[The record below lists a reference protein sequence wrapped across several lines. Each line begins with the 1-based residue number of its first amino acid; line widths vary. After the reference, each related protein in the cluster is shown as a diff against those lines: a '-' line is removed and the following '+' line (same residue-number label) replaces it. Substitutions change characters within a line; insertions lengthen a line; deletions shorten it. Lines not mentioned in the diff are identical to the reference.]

1 MSNNDEKIAVF
12 EYLYRESKDAFLD
25 EWRRKQSLETKA
37 NVYLSIYA
45 IILGLG
51 FVKIETMVQL
61 VKEAVDKSP
70 KICWVIIVSY
80 VLLFYSIIRG
90 LWKTIRALQI
100 GDYRT
105 FPEPNKLRNIMKDKS
120 TLVYLKSLSKDFAK
134 SASINENNN
143 NKKSK
148 ELSSSYGFIKSII
161 VLLCI
166 LIISI
171 MFLKIKGG

>member
-61 VKEAVDKSP
+61 VKEAAYKSP
-70 KICWVIIVSY
+70 KICWVIILSY

-90 LWKTIRALQI
+90 LWKTIRVLQI
-100 GDYRT
+100 DDYRT
-105 FPEPNKLRNIMKDKS
+105 FPEPNNLRNIMKDKS

-134 SASINENNN
+134 SVSINENNN

-148 ELSSSYGFIKSII
+148 GLSGSYGFIKSII

-166 LIISI
+166 LIMSI